1 MTEINIL
8 GMLEIYRSC
17 HMKPNFSELQRIYGI
32 DRHTIKKYYDNG
44 GKKPITRQRNS
55 GFDRHKERIIE
66 LMNKPGVTK
75 KAVYERLKDED
86 ATIPSYSQFR
96 KYTIKHGITLQK
108 KQKPH
113 IRFETKPGE
122 QLQVDWKENI
132 RMKSKHGEVFAFPI
146 FSATLGYSRYHRFI
160 YSKTK
165 TTEDFIRCLIDTLNA
180 FGGITKHILTDNMA
194 SIVHIT
200 GKYRRKLPKIL
211 QLEKDLQTTIRF
223 CRVKSPETKG
233 KVESS
238 NRFLAWLRPYD
249 GEFEDEAELIQI
261 IEQINRKVNQEIN
274 QTTHIPPCIL
284 FQKEKEY
291 LTPLPNHVLLDSYV
305 ENVVIQTVPST
316 LLVRYQGSGYS
327 VPRQFINKRVRLV
340 PIENKLYIYYNT
352 ELIAIHALTNRKFN
366 YQSDHYQE
374 ALKEVI
380 QNDDVDVK
388 RIAEENLALLDSIIK

>member
-1 MTEINIL
+1 
-8 GMLEIYRSC
+8 
-17 HMKPNFSELQRIYGI
+17 
-32 DRHTIKKYYDNG
+32 
-44 GKKPITRQRNS
+44 
-55 GFDRHKERIIE
+55 
-66 LMNKPGVTK
+66 
-75 KAVYERLKDED
+75 
-86 ATIPSYSQFR
+86 
-96 KYTIKHGITLQK
+96 
-108 KQKPH
+108 
-113 IRFETKPGE
+113 
-122 QLQVDWKENI
+122 
-132 RMKSKHGEVFAFPI
+132 MKSKHG
-146 FSATLGYSRYHRFI
+146 
-160 YSKTK
+160 
-165 TTEDFIRCLIDTLNA
+165 
-180 FGGITKHILTDNMA
+180 
-194 SIVHIT
+194 
-200 GKYRRKLPKIL
+200 
-211 QLEKDLQTTIRF
+211 
-223 CRVKSPETKG
+223 
-233 KVESS
+233 
-238 NRFLAWLRPYD
+238 

-261 IEQINRKVNQEIN
+261 IEHINRKVNQEIN

-316 LLVRYQGSGYS
+316 LLIRYQGSGYS

>member
-1 MTEINIL
+1 
-8 GMLEIYRSC
+8 
-17 HMKPNFSELQRIYGI
+17 MKPNFSELQRIYGI

-132 RMKSKHGEVFAFPI
+132 RMKSKHGEVFDFHI

-180 FGGITKHILTDNMA
+180 LT
-194 SIVHIT
+194 I
-200 GKYRRKLPKIL
+200 
-211 QLEKDLQTTIRF
+211 
-223 CRVKSPETKG
+223 
-233 KVESS
+233 
-238 NRFLAWLRPYD
+238 
-249 GEFEDEAELIQI
+249 
-261 IEQINRKVNQEIN
+261 
-274 QTTHIPPCIL
+274 
-284 FQKEKEY
+284 
-291 LTPLPNHVLLDSYV
+291 
-305 ENVVIQTVPST
+305 
-316 LLVRYQGSGYS
+316 
-327 VPRQFINKRVRLV
+327 
-340 PIENKLYIYYNT
+340 
-352 ELIAIHALTNRKFN
+352 
-366 YQSDHYQE
+366 
-374 ALKEVI
+374 
-380 QNDDVDVK
+380 
-388 RIAEENLALLDSIIK
+388 